1 VGFANVVIVHK
12 YCGFPLDFQL
22 NEELIIKKKGQMMW
36 KCSE

>member
-22 NEELIIKKKGQMMW
+22 NEELIIKKKRANDVEVQ
-36 KCSE
+36 